1 MSVQIFYQYFM
12 FGAAQYL
19 IISDKRQIFKKTEN
33 LINDGTIYITEL
45 RHTDNE
51 I

>member
-1 MSVQIFYQYFM
+1 M

-19 IISDKRQIFKKTEN
+19 IISDRIQILKKTEN
-33 LINDGTIYITEL
+33 LIDDGIIYVTEL
-45 RHTDNE
+45 WHIGNK